1 MLKLI
6 TIGGIFAQKSLISVA
21 IKILKPFNIF
31 QDIFDL
37 KNDFILSLKIPK
49 LQLFL
54 LQIDWKLKLIKCIKA
69 LTQ

>member
-54 LQIDWKLKLIKCIKA
+54 LQID
-69 LTQ
+69 